1 VFALEKSVRDMEYS
15 LSIQKKEEERRRELD
30 VQDFRRQ
37 NERLL
42 EEKRQVE
49 RELEFE
55 RQKMNGDK
63 REVQKYL

>member
-1 VFALEKSVRDMEYS
+1 MEYS

-37 NERLL
+37 NERLI